1 MSLTAL
7 AMPWAP
13 SRRMYCL
20 PGSVVVKMALGEA
33 PEAIPA
39 AADVRPGR
47 LTAAQC
53 LDGGVVDRIVHHF
66 ADAMRITRVHAAA
79 ANVAQPGYRHLQ
91 FDESEQ
97 VFGLARTFR
106 IDVPSGAPIGAMVD
120 SLSQVTTIEA
130 ASPNYVCMTPF
141 EKAMPTAP
149 ASDWAPWEMIRAPE
163 ALAYTPGD
171 PSVIVALVDTGVAPS
186 HPELA
191 GRLRSGFDTVQ
202 LGKSDLAF
210 GLQLLGDSARPDT
223 NPTDEF
229 VGHGMGCAGIIGA
242 LGIGMPPGT
251 RSEVLPMRALG
262 AARFPGKVQAVG
274 IGAISDLDAAMKM
287 AVDLGAKAIN
297 MSFGTDDSALDRHAP
312 KPHSDVVAYALDR
325 GCVLVAASGNSGGE
339 TCYWPAAFPGV
350 IAVGAVGPDARPCS
364 FSTRGDHVA
373 LCAPGER
380 IRTLGLEGYQY
391 ATGTSF
397 AAPFVTAA
405 AALLVARAE
414 QRSTPLDGIE
424 IRRLLVESAAP
435 FSGPAVTGCGAGVLD
450 ACDALQKLDAYIN
463 DSLPDDSGDVE
474 ESEPVLAHQPGI
486 Q

>member
-1 MSLTAL
+1 
-7 AMPWAP
+7 
-13 SRRMYCL
+13 MYCL

-47 LTAAQC
+47 LTARNAWTAGWWIASSTISPTPC
-53 LDGGVVDRIVHHF
+53 
-66 ADAMRITRVHAAA
+66 ASPRVRAA

-242 LGIGMPPGT
+242 LGMECRREP
-251 RSEVLPMRALG
+251 EVKFCRCGHLGRRGSQARCRPWASAPSATSMR
-262 AARFPGKVQAVG
+262 R
-274 IGAISDLDAAMKM
+274 
-287 AVDLGAKAIN
+287 
-297 MSFGTDDSALDRHAP
+297 
-312 KPHSDVVAYALDR
+312 
-325 GCVLVAASGNSGGE
+325 
-339 TCYWPAAFPGV
+339 
-350 IAVGAVGPDARPCS
+350 
-364 FSTRGDHVA
+364 
-373 LCAPGER
+373 
-380 IRTLGLEGYQY
+380 
-391 ATGTSF
+391 
-397 AAPFVTAA
+397 
-405 AALLVARAE
+405 
-414 QRSTPLDGIE
+414 
-424 IRRLLVESAAP
+424 
-435 FSGPAVTGCGAGVLD
+435 
-450 ACDALQKLDAYIN
+450 
-463 DSLPDDSGDVE
+463 
-474 ESEPVLAHQPGI
+474 
-486 Q
+486 